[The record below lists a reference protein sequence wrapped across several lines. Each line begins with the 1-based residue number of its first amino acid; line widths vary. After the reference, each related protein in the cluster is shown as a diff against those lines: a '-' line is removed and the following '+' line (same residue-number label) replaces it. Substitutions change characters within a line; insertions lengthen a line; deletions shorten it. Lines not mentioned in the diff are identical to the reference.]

1 MKNKSAKIPAC
12 QLFFSQTWNFLN
24 VYLVKQAGRSQATA
38 ESYRDS
44 LTIFKNYLV
53 GESGK
58 SISTFRF
65 SDCTKECIYNFREY
79 LLANGSQPS
88 TVNVRVA
95 AIRAYLNY
103 ASDMDIS
110 IQSVALAVSQ
120 ISPCK
125 TIKKEKPVLSDGA
138 LAAIL
143 SAPPNTKFGVRDR
156 AILILL
162 YDTAV
167 RISELLNIRL
177 CDVAME
183 SKYPNIFITGKGNKE
198 RTMTQS
204 IDQLHLLILNV
215 GLAIHNTDWNWR
227 NVNSPFTRLYYV
239 TEGAARILLPTGIQ
253 ELKPDHL
260 YLVPSF
266 TTHSYLCDT
275 HFVHYYLHI
284 YEDHQSESSILEDFS
299 FPTEIPAGDLEL
311 PLIKRLCGIN
321 PTMQLPQSD
330 PTSYDNNPTL
340 IKNIIKNKQRTFCDK
355 VESRGIVYQ
364 LMARFLKD
372 AQPKAEINDDRI
384 QKVLSYIRKNIYK
397 TIDIDSLA
405 AISCLSKDH
414 FIRLFKK
421 EVNNTP
427 LQYINQ
433 KKIEKAQ
440 LILITDSMPVKNISY
455 LLAYED
461 HSYFNRLFKKLT
473 GVTPQQYR
481 DRYKK

>member
-1 MKNKSAKIPAC
+1 
-12 QLFFSQTWNFLN
+12 
-24 VYLVKQAGRSQATA
+24 
-38 ESYRDS
+38 
-44 LTIFKNYLV
+44 
-53 GESGK
+53 
-58 SISTFRF
+58 
-65 SDCTKECIYNFREY
+65 
-79 LLANGSQPS
+79 
-88 TVNVRVA
+88 
-95 AIRAYLNY
+95 
-103 ASDMDIS
+103 
-110 IQSVALAVSQ
+110 
-120 ISPCK
+120 
-125 TIKKEKPVLSDGA
+125 
-138 LAAIL
+138 
-143 SAPPNTKFGVRDR
+143 
-156 AILILL
+156 
-162 YDTAV
+162 
-167 RISELLNIRL
+167 
-177 CDVAME
+177 
-183 SKYPNIFITGKGNKE
+183 
-198 RTMTQS
+198 MTQS

-215 GLAIHNTDWNWR
+215 GLAIHNADWNWR

-275 HFVHYYLHI
+275 HFAHYYLHI

-414 FIRLFKK
+414 FIRLFRK

-440 LILITDSMPVKNISY
+440 LILITDSMPIKNISY
-455 LLAYED
+455 LLA
-461 HSYFNRLFKKLT
+461 FNRLFKKLT

>member
-1 MKNKSAKIPAC
+1 
-12 QLFFSQTWNFLN
+12 
-24 VYLVKQAGRSQATA
+24 
-38 ESYRDS
+38 
-44 LTIFKNYLV
+44 
-53 GESGK
+53 
-58 SISTFRF
+58 
-65 SDCTKECIYNFREY
+65 
-79 LLANGSQPS
+79 
-88 TVNVRVA
+88 
-95 AIRAYLNY
+95 
-103 ASDMDIS
+103 
-110 IQSVALAVSQ
+110 
-120 ISPCK
+120 
-125 TIKKEKPVLSDGA
+125 
-138 LAAIL
+138 
-143 SAPPNTKFGVRDR
+143 
-156 AILILL
+156 
-162 YDTAV
+162 
-167 RISELLNIRL
+167 
-177 CDVAME
+177 
-183 SKYPNIFITGKGNKE
+183 
-198 RTMTQS
+198 MTQS

-215 GLAIHNTDWNWR
+215 GLAIHNADWNWR

-372 AQPKAEINDDRI
+372 AQPKTEINDDRI

-414 FIRLFKK
+414 FIRLFRK

-440 LILITDSMPVKNISY
+440 LILITDSMPIKNISY

>member
-1 MKNKSAKIPAC
+1 
-12 QLFFSQTWNFLN
+12 
-24 VYLVKQAGRSQATA
+24 
-38 ESYRDS
+38 
-44 LTIFKNYLV
+44 
-53 GESGK
+53 
-58 SISTFRF
+58 
-65 SDCTKECIYNFREY
+65 
-79 LLANGSQPS
+79 
-88 TVNVRVA
+88 
-95 AIRAYLNY
+95 
-103 ASDMDIS
+103 
-110 IQSVALAVSQ
+110 
-120 ISPCK
+120 
-125 TIKKEKPVLSDGA
+125 
-138 LAAIL
+138 
-143 SAPPNTKFGVRDR
+143 
-156 AILILL
+156 
-162 YDTAV
+162 
-167 RISELLNIRL
+167 
-177 CDVAME
+177 
-183 SKYPNIFITGKGNKE
+183 
-198 RTMTQS
+198 MTQS

-215 GLAIHNTDWNWR
+215 GLAIHNADWNWR

-275 HFVHYYLHI
+275 HFAHYYLHI

-321 PTMQLPQSD
+321 PPMQLPQSD

-414 FIRLFKK
+414 FIRLFRK

-440 LILITDSMPVKNISY
+440 LILITDSMPIKNISY

>member
-1 MKNKSAKIPAC
+1 
-12 QLFFSQTWNFLN
+12 
-24 VYLVKQAGRSQATA
+24 
-38 ESYRDS
+38 
-44 LTIFKNYLV
+44 
-53 GESGK
+53 
-58 SISTFRF
+58 
-65 SDCTKECIYNFREY
+65 
-79 LLANGSQPS
+79 
-88 TVNVRVA
+88 
-95 AIRAYLNY
+95 
-103 ASDMDIS
+103 
-110 IQSVALAVSQ
+110 
-120 ISPCK
+120 
-125 TIKKEKPVLSDGA
+125 
-138 LAAIL
+138 
-143 SAPPNTKFGVRDR
+143 
-156 AILILL
+156 
-162 YDTAV
+162 
-167 RISELLNIRL
+167 
-177 CDVAME
+177 
-183 SKYPNIFITGKGNKE
+183 
-198 RTMTQS
+198 MTQS

-215 GLAIHNTDWNWR
+215 GLAIHNADWNWR

-275 HFVHYYLHI
+275 HFAHYYLHI

-397 TIDIDSLA
+397 TIDRDSLA

-414 FIRLFKK
+414 FIRLFRK

-440 LILITDSMPVKNISY
+440 LILITDSMPIKNISY

>member
-1 MKNKSAKIPAC
+1 
-12 QLFFSQTWNFLN
+12 
-24 VYLVKQAGRSQATA
+24 
-38 ESYRDS
+38 
-44 LTIFKNYLV
+44 
-53 GESGK
+53 
-58 SISTFRF
+58 
-65 SDCTKECIYNFREY
+65 
-79 LLANGSQPS
+79 
-88 TVNVRVA
+88 
-95 AIRAYLNY
+95 
-103 ASDMDIS
+103 
-110 IQSVALAVSQ
+110 
-120 ISPCK
+120 
-125 TIKKEKPVLSDGA
+125 
-138 LAAIL
+138 
-143 SAPPNTKFGVRDR
+143 
-156 AILILL
+156 
-162 YDTAV
+162 
-167 RISELLNIRL
+167 
-177 CDVAME
+177 
-183 SKYPNIFITGKGNKE
+183 
-198 RTMTQS
+198 MTQS

-215 GLAIHNTDWNWR
+215 GLAIHNADWNWR

-275 HFVHYYLHI
+275 HFAHYLHI

-414 FIRLFKK
+414 FIRLFRK

-440 LILITDSMPVKNISY
+440 LILITDSMPIKNISY

>member
-1 MKNKSAKIPAC
+1 
-12 QLFFSQTWNFLN
+12 
-24 VYLVKQAGRSQATA
+24 
-38 ESYRDS
+38 
-44 LTIFKNYLV
+44 
-53 GESGK
+53 
-58 SISTFRF
+58 
-65 SDCTKECIYNFREY
+65 
-79 LLANGSQPS
+79 
-88 TVNVRVA
+88 
-95 AIRAYLNY
+95 
-103 ASDMDIS
+103 
-110 IQSVALAVSQ
+110 
-120 ISPCK
+120 
-125 TIKKEKPVLSDGA
+125 
-138 LAAIL
+138 
-143 SAPPNTKFGVRDR
+143 
-156 AILILL
+156 
-162 YDTAV
+162 
-167 RISELLNIRL
+167 
-177 CDVAME
+177 
-183 SKYPNIFITGKGNKE
+183 
-198 RTMTQS
+198 MTQS

-215 GLAIHNTDWNWR
+215 GLAIHNADWNWR

-321 PTMQLPQSD
+321 PTLQLPQTD

-372 AQPKAEINDDRI
+372 AQPKTEINDDRI
-384 QKVLSYIRKNIYK
+384 QKVLSYIRQNIYK

-421 EVNNTP
+421 EINNTP

-433 KKIEKAQ
+433 KKIEKSQ

>member
-1 MKNKSAKIPAC
+1 
-12 QLFFSQTWNFLN
+12 
-24 VYLVKQAGRSQATA
+24 
-38 ESYRDS
+38 
-44 LTIFKNYLV
+44 
-53 GESGK
+53 
-58 SISTFRF
+58 
-65 SDCTKECIYNFREY
+65 
-79 LLANGSQPS
+79 
-88 TVNVRVA
+88 
-95 AIRAYLNY
+95 
-103 ASDMDIS
+103 
-110 IQSVALAVSQ
+110 
-120 ISPCK
+120 
-125 TIKKEKPVLSDGA
+125 
-138 LAAIL
+138 
-143 SAPPNTKFGVRDR
+143 
-156 AILILL
+156 
-162 YDTAV
+162 
-167 RISELLNIRL
+167 
-177 CDVAME
+177 
-183 SKYPNIFITGKGNKE
+183 
-198 RTMTQS
+198 MTQS

-215 GLAIHNTDWNWR
+215 GLAIHNADWNWR

-275 HFVHYYLHI
+275 HFAHYYLHI

-414 FIRLFKK
+414 FIRLFRK

-427 LQYINQ
+427 LQYIF
-433 KKIEKAQ
+433 
-440 LILITDSMPVKNISY
+440 LMP
-455 LLAYED
+455 
-461 HSYFNRLFKKLT
+461 
-473 GVTPQQYR
+473 
-481 DRYKK
+481 

>member
-1 MKNKSAKIPAC
+1 M
-12 QLFFSQTWNFLN
+12 
-24 VYLVKQAGRSQATA
+24 
-38 ESYRDS
+38 
-44 LTIFKNYLV
+44 
-53 GESGK
+53 
-58 SISTFRF
+58 
-65 SDCTKECIYNFREY
+65 
-79 LLANGSQPS
+79 
-88 TVNVRVA
+88 
-95 AIRAYLNY
+95 
-103 ASDMDIS
+103 
-110 IQSVALAVSQ
+110 
-120 ISPCK
+120 
-125 TIKKEKPVLSDGA
+125 
-138 LAAIL
+138 
-143 SAPPNTKFGVRDR
+143 
-156 AILILL
+156 
-162 YDTAV
+162 
-167 RISELLNIRL
+167 
-177 CDVAME
+177 
-183 SKYPNIFITGKGNKE
+183 
-198 RTMTQS
+198 
-204 IDQLHLLILNV
+204 LILNV

>member
-1 MKNKSAKIPAC
+1 
-12 QLFFSQTWNFLN
+12 
-24 VYLVKQAGRSQATA
+24 
-38 ESYRDS
+38 
-44 LTIFKNYLV
+44 
-53 GESGK
+53 
-58 SISTFRF
+58 
-65 SDCTKECIYNFREY
+65 
-79 LLANGSQPS
+79 
-88 TVNVRVA
+88 
-95 AIRAYLNY
+95 
-103 ASDMDIS
+103 
-110 IQSVALAVSQ
+110 
-120 ISPCK
+120 
-125 TIKKEKPVLSDGA
+125 
-138 LAAIL
+138 
-143 SAPPNTKFGVRDR
+143 
-156 AILILL
+156 
-162 YDTAV
+162 
-167 RISELLNIRL
+167 
-177 CDVAME
+177 
-183 SKYPNIFITGKGNKE
+183 
-198 RTMTQS
+198 MTQS

-215 GLAIHNTDWNWR
+215 GLAIHNADWNWR

-330 PTSYDNNPTL
+330 PTSYDNKPTL

-372 AQPKAEINDDRI
+372 AQPKTEINDDRI

-421 EVNNTP
+421 EINNTP

>member
-1 MKNKSAKIPAC
+1 
-12 QLFFSQTWNFLN
+12 
-24 VYLVKQAGRSQATA
+24 
-38 ESYRDS
+38 
-44 LTIFKNYLV
+44 
-53 GESGK
+53 
-58 SISTFRF
+58 
-65 SDCTKECIYNFREY
+65 
-79 LLANGSQPS
+79 
-88 TVNVRVA
+88 
-95 AIRAYLNY
+95 
-103 ASDMDIS
+103 
-110 IQSVALAVSQ
+110 
-120 ISPCK
+120 
-125 TIKKEKPVLSDGA
+125 
-138 LAAIL
+138 
-143 SAPPNTKFGVRDR
+143 
-156 AILILL
+156 
-162 YDTAV
+162 
-167 RISELLNIRL
+167 
-177 CDVAME
+177 
-183 SKYPNIFITGKGNKE
+183 
-198 RTMTQS
+198 MTQS

-215 GLAIHNTDWNWR
+215 GLAIHNADWNWR

-372 AQPKAEINDDRI
+372 AQPKTEINDDRI

-421 EVNNTP
+421 EINNTP

-481 DRYKK
+481 DRDKK

>member
-1 MKNKSAKIPAC
+1 
-12 QLFFSQTWNFLN
+12 
-24 VYLVKQAGRSQATA
+24 
-38 ESYRDS
+38 
-44 LTIFKNYLV
+44 
-53 GESGK
+53 
-58 SISTFRF
+58 
-65 SDCTKECIYNFREY
+65 
-79 LLANGSQPS
+79 
-88 TVNVRVA
+88 
-95 AIRAYLNY
+95 
-103 ASDMDIS
+103 
-110 IQSVALAVSQ
+110 
-120 ISPCK
+120 
-125 TIKKEKPVLSDGA
+125 
-138 LAAIL
+138 
-143 SAPPNTKFGVRDR
+143 
-156 AILILL
+156 
-162 YDTAV
+162 
-167 RISELLNIRL
+167 
-177 CDVAME
+177 
-183 SKYPNIFITGKGNKE
+183 
-198 RTMTQS
+198 MTQS

-215 GLAIHNTDWNWR
+215 GLAIHNADWNWR

-266 TTHSYLCDT
+266 TAHSYLCDT

-372 AQPKAEINDDRI
+372 AQPKTEINDDRI

-421 EVNNTP
+421 EINNTP

>member
-1 MKNKSAKIPAC
+1 
-12 QLFFSQTWNFLN
+12 
-24 VYLVKQAGRSQATA
+24 
-38 ESYRDS
+38 
-44 LTIFKNYLV
+44 
-53 GESGK
+53 
-58 SISTFRF
+58 
-65 SDCTKECIYNFREY
+65 
-79 LLANGSQPS
+79 
-88 TVNVRVA
+88 
-95 AIRAYLNY
+95 
-103 ASDMDIS
+103 
-110 IQSVALAVSQ
+110 
-120 ISPCK
+120 
-125 TIKKEKPVLSDGA
+125 
-138 LAAIL
+138 
-143 SAPPNTKFGVRDR
+143 
-156 AILILL
+156 
-162 YDTAV
+162 
-167 RISELLNIRL
+167 
-177 CDVAME
+177 
-183 SKYPNIFITGKGNKE
+183 
-198 RTMTQS
+198 MTQS

-215 GLAIHNTDWNWR
+215 GLAIHNADWNWR

-275 HFVHYYLHI
+275 HFAHYYLHI

-299 FPTEIPAGDLEL
+299 FPTEIQAGDLEL

-414 FIRLFKK
+414 FIRLFRK

-440 LILITDSMPVKNISY
+440 LILITDSMPIKNISY

>member
-1 MKNKSAKIPAC
+1 
-12 QLFFSQTWNFLN
+12 
-24 VYLVKQAGRSQATA
+24 
-38 ESYRDS
+38 
-44 LTIFKNYLV
+44 
-53 GESGK
+53 
-58 SISTFRF
+58 
-65 SDCTKECIYNFREY
+65 
-79 LLANGSQPS
+79 
-88 TVNVRVA
+88 
-95 AIRAYLNY
+95 
-103 ASDMDIS
+103 
-110 IQSVALAVSQ
+110 
-120 ISPCK
+120 
-125 TIKKEKPVLSDGA
+125 
-138 LAAIL
+138 
-143 SAPPNTKFGVRDR
+143 
-156 AILILL
+156 
-162 YDTAV
+162 
-167 RISELLNIRL
+167 
-177 CDVAME
+177 
-183 SKYPNIFITGKGNKE
+183 
-198 RTMTQS
+198 MTQS

-215 GLAIHNTDWNWR
+215 GLAIHNADWNWR

-266 TTHSYLCDT
+266 TTHSYLCNT

>member
-1 MKNKSAKIPAC
+1 
-12 QLFFSQTWNFLN
+12 
-24 VYLVKQAGRSQATA
+24 
-38 ESYRDS
+38 
-44 LTIFKNYLV
+44 
-53 GESGK
+53 
-58 SISTFRF
+58 
-65 SDCTKECIYNFREY
+65 
-79 LLANGSQPS
+79 
-88 TVNVRVA
+88 
-95 AIRAYLNY
+95 
-103 ASDMDIS
+103 
-110 IQSVALAVSQ
+110 
-120 ISPCK
+120 
-125 TIKKEKPVLSDGA
+125 
-138 LAAIL
+138 
-143 SAPPNTKFGVRDR
+143 
-156 AILILL
+156 
-162 YDTAV
+162 
-167 RISELLNIRL
+167 
-177 CDVAME
+177 
-183 SKYPNIFITGKGNKE
+183 
-198 RTMTQS
+198 MTQS

-215 GLAIHNTDWNWR
+215 GLAIHNADWNWR

-372 AQPKAEINDDRI
+372 AQPKTEINDDRI

-421 EVNNTP
+421 EINNTP

-433 KKIEKAQ
+433 KKIEKAP

>member
-1 MKNKSAKIPAC
+1 
-12 QLFFSQTWNFLN
+12 
-24 VYLVKQAGRSQATA
+24 
-38 ESYRDS
+38 
-44 LTIFKNYLV
+44 
-53 GESGK
+53 
-58 SISTFRF
+58 
-65 SDCTKECIYNFREY
+65 
-79 LLANGSQPS
+79 
-88 TVNVRVA
+88 
-95 AIRAYLNY
+95 
-103 ASDMDIS
+103 
-110 IQSVALAVSQ
+110 
-120 ISPCK
+120 
-125 TIKKEKPVLSDGA
+125 
-138 LAAIL
+138 
-143 SAPPNTKFGVRDR
+143 
-156 AILILL
+156 
-162 YDTAV
+162 
-167 RISELLNIRL
+167 
-177 CDVAME
+177 
-183 SKYPNIFITGKGNKE
+183 
-198 RTMTQS
+198 MTQS

-215 GLAIHNTDWNWR
+215 GLAIHNADWNWR

-266 TTHSYLCDT
+266 TTHSYLCDI
-275 HFVHYYLHI
+275 HFAHYYLHI

-414 FIRLFKK
+414 FIRLFRK

-440 LILITDSMPVKNISY
+440 LILITDSMPIKNISY

>member
-1 MKNKSAKIPAC
+1 
-12 QLFFSQTWNFLN
+12 
-24 VYLVKQAGRSQATA
+24 
-38 ESYRDS
+38 
-44 LTIFKNYLV
+44 
-53 GESGK
+53 
-58 SISTFRF
+58 
-65 SDCTKECIYNFREY
+65 
-79 LLANGSQPS
+79 
-88 TVNVRVA
+88 
-95 AIRAYLNY
+95 
-103 ASDMDIS
+103 
-110 IQSVALAVSQ
+110 
-120 ISPCK
+120 
-125 TIKKEKPVLSDGA
+125 
-138 LAAIL
+138 
-143 SAPPNTKFGVRDR
+143 
-156 AILILL
+156 
-162 YDTAV
+162 
-167 RISELLNIRL
+167 
-177 CDVAME
+177 
-183 SKYPNIFITGKGNKE
+183 
-198 RTMTQS
+198 MTQS

-215 GLAIHNTDWNWR
+215 GLAIHNADWNWR

-321 PTMQLPQSD
+321 ATMQLPQSY

-372 AQPKAEINDDRI
+372 AQPKTEINDDRI

-421 EVNNTP
+421 EINNTP

>member
-1 MKNKSAKIPAC
+1 M
-12 QLFFSQTWNFLN
+12 
-24 VYLVKQAGRSQATA
+24 
-38 ESYRDS
+38 
-44 LTIFKNYLV
+44 
-53 GESGK
+53 
-58 SISTFRF
+58 
-65 SDCTKECIYNFREY
+65 
-79 LLANGSQPS
+79 
-88 TVNVRVA
+88 
-95 AIRAYLNY
+95 
-103 ASDMDIS
+103 
-110 IQSVALAVSQ
+110 
-120 ISPCK
+120 
-125 TIKKEKPVLSDGA
+125 
-138 LAAIL
+138 
-143 SAPPNTKFGVRDR
+143 
-156 AILILL
+156 
-162 YDTAV
+162 
-167 RISELLNIRL
+167 
-177 CDVAME
+177 
-183 SKYPNIFITGKGNKE
+183 
-198 RTMTQS
+198 
-204 IDQLHLLILNV
+204 LILNV
-215 GLAIHNTDWNWR
+215 GLAIHNADWNWR

-275 HFVHYYLHI
+275 HFAHYYLHI

-414 FIRLFKK
+414 FIRLFRK

-440 LILITDSMPVKNISY
+440 LILITDSMPIKNISY

>member
-1 MKNKSAKIPAC
+1 
-12 QLFFSQTWNFLN
+12 
-24 VYLVKQAGRSQATA
+24 
-38 ESYRDS
+38 
-44 LTIFKNYLV
+44 
-53 GESGK
+53 
-58 SISTFRF
+58 
-65 SDCTKECIYNFREY
+65 
-79 LLANGSQPS
+79 
-88 TVNVRVA
+88 
-95 AIRAYLNY
+95 
-103 ASDMDIS
+103 
-110 IQSVALAVSQ
+110 
-120 ISPCK
+120 
-125 TIKKEKPVLSDGA
+125 
-138 LAAIL
+138 
-143 SAPPNTKFGVRDR
+143 
-156 AILILL
+156 
-162 YDTAV
+162 
-167 RISELLNIRL
+167 
-177 CDVAME
+177 
-183 SKYPNIFITGKGNKE
+183 
-198 RTMTQS
+198 MTQS

-215 GLAIHNTDWNWR
+215 GLAIHNADWNWR

-239 TEGAARILLPTGIQ
+239 TEGTARILLPTGIQ

-330 PTSYDNNPTL
+330 PTSYDNSPTL

>member
-1 MKNKSAKIPAC
+1 
-12 QLFFSQTWNFLN
+12 
-24 VYLVKQAGRSQATA
+24 
-38 ESYRDS
+38 
-44 LTIFKNYLV
+44 
-53 GESGK
+53 
-58 SISTFRF
+58 
-65 SDCTKECIYNFREY
+65 
-79 LLANGSQPS
+79 
-88 TVNVRVA
+88 
-95 AIRAYLNY
+95 
-103 ASDMDIS
+103 
-110 IQSVALAVSQ
+110 
-120 ISPCK
+120 
-125 TIKKEKPVLSDGA
+125 
-138 LAAIL
+138 
-143 SAPPNTKFGVRDR
+143 
-156 AILILL
+156 
-162 YDTAV
+162 
-167 RISELLNIRL
+167 
-177 CDVAME
+177 
-183 SKYPNIFITGKGNKE
+183 
-198 RTMTQS
+198 MTQS

-215 GLAIHNTDWNWR
+215 GLAIHNADWNWR

-372 AQPKAEINDDRI
+372 AQPKTEINDDRI

-421 EVNNTP
+421 EINNTP

-461 HSYFNRLFKKLT
+461 HSYFNRLFKKLK

>member
-1 MKNKSAKIPAC
+1 
-12 QLFFSQTWNFLN
+12 
-24 VYLVKQAGRSQATA
+24 
-38 ESYRDS
+38 
-44 LTIFKNYLV
+44 
-53 GESGK
+53 
-58 SISTFRF
+58 
-65 SDCTKECIYNFREY
+65 
-79 LLANGSQPS
+79 
-88 TVNVRVA
+88 
-95 AIRAYLNY
+95 
-103 ASDMDIS
+103 
-110 IQSVALAVSQ
+110 
-120 ISPCK
+120 
-125 TIKKEKPVLSDGA
+125 
-138 LAAIL
+138 
-143 SAPPNTKFGVRDR
+143 
-156 AILILL
+156 
-162 YDTAV
+162 
-167 RISELLNIRL
+167 
-177 CDVAME
+177 
-183 SKYPNIFITGKGNKE
+183 
-198 RTMTQS
+198 MTQS

-215 GLAIHNTDWNWR
+215 GLAIHNADWNWR

-372 AQPKAEINDDRI
+372 AQPKTEINDDRI

-421 EVNNTP
+421 EINNTP

-481 DRYKK
+481 DRYKKS

>member
-1 MKNKSAKIPAC
+1 
-12 QLFFSQTWNFLN
+12 
-24 VYLVKQAGRSQATA
+24 
-38 ESYRDS
+38 
-44 LTIFKNYLV
+44 
-53 GESGK
+53 
-58 SISTFRF
+58 
-65 SDCTKECIYNFREY
+65 
-79 LLANGSQPS
+79 
-88 TVNVRVA
+88 
-95 AIRAYLNY
+95 
-103 ASDMDIS
+103 
-110 IQSVALAVSQ
+110 
-120 ISPCK
+120 
-125 TIKKEKPVLSDGA
+125 
-138 LAAIL
+138 
-143 SAPPNTKFGVRDR
+143 
-156 AILILL
+156 
-162 YDTAV
+162 
-167 RISELLNIRL
+167 
-177 CDVAME
+177 
-183 SKYPNIFITGKGNKE
+183 
-198 RTMTQS
+198 MTQS
-204 IDQLHLLILNV
+204 IDQLHLLISNV
-215 GLAIHNTDWNWR
+215 GLAIHNADWNWR

-275 HFVHYYLHI
+275 HFAHYYLHI

-414 FIRLFKK
+414 FIRLFRK

-440 LILITDSMPVKNISY
+440 LILITDSMPIKNISY

>member
-1 MKNKSAKIPAC
+1 
-12 QLFFSQTWNFLN
+12 
-24 VYLVKQAGRSQATA
+24 
-38 ESYRDS
+38 
-44 LTIFKNYLV
+44 
-53 GESGK
+53 
-58 SISTFRF
+58 
-65 SDCTKECIYNFREY
+65 
-79 LLANGSQPS
+79 
-88 TVNVRVA
+88 
-95 AIRAYLNY
+95 
-103 ASDMDIS
+103 
-110 IQSVALAVSQ
+110 
-120 ISPCK
+120 
-125 TIKKEKPVLSDGA
+125 
-138 LAAIL
+138 
-143 SAPPNTKFGVRDR
+143 
-156 AILILL
+156 
-162 YDTAV
+162 
-167 RISELLNIRL
+167 
-177 CDVAME
+177 
-183 SKYPNIFITGKGNKE
+183 
-198 RTMTQS
+198 MTQS

-215 GLAIHNTDWNWR
+215 GLAIHNADWNWR

-372 AQPKAEINDDRI
+372 AQPKTEINDDRI

-421 EVNNTP
+421 EINNTP

-440 LILITDSMPVKNISY
+440 RILITDSMPVKNISY

>member
-1 MKNKSAKIPAC
+1 
-12 QLFFSQTWNFLN
+12 
-24 VYLVKQAGRSQATA
+24 
-38 ESYRDS
+38 
-44 LTIFKNYLV
+44 
-53 GESGK
+53 
-58 SISTFRF
+58 
-65 SDCTKECIYNFREY
+65 
-79 LLANGSQPS
+79 
-88 TVNVRVA
+88 
-95 AIRAYLNY
+95 
-103 ASDMDIS
+103 
-110 IQSVALAVSQ
+110 
-120 ISPCK
+120 
-125 TIKKEKPVLSDGA
+125 
-138 LAAIL
+138 
-143 SAPPNTKFGVRDR
+143 
-156 AILILL
+156 
-162 YDTAV
+162 
-167 RISELLNIRL
+167 
-177 CDVAME
+177 
-183 SKYPNIFITGKGNKE
+183 
-198 RTMTQS
+198 MTQS
-204 IDQLHLLILNV
+204 IEQIHLLILNV

-275 HFVHYYLHI
+275 HFAHYYLHI

-440 LILITDSMPVKNISY
+440 LILITDSMPIKNISY

>member
-1 MKNKSAKIPAC
+1 
-12 QLFFSQTWNFLN
+12 
-24 VYLVKQAGRSQATA
+24 
-38 ESYRDS
+38 
-44 LTIFKNYLV
+44 
-53 GESGK
+53 
-58 SISTFRF
+58 
-65 SDCTKECIYNFREY
+65 
-79 LLANGSQPS
+79 
-88 TVNVRVA
+88 
-95 AIRAYLNY
+95 
-103 ASDMDIS
+103 
-110 IQSVALAVSQ
+110 
-120 ISPCK
+120 
-125 TIKKEKPVLSDGA
+125 
-138 LAAIL
+138 
-143 SAPPNTKFGVRDR
+143 
-156 AILILL
+156 
-162 YDTAV
+162 
-167 RISELLNIRL
+167 
-177 CDVAME
+177 
-183 SKYPNIFITGKGNKE
+183 
-198 RTMTQS
+198 MTQS

-215 GLAIHNTDWNWR
+215 GLAIHNADWNWR

-275 HFVHYYLHI
+275 HFAHYYLHI

-414 FIRLFKK
+414 FIRLFRK

-433 KKIEKAQ
+433 KKIEKAK
-440 LILITDSMPVKNISY
+440 LILITDSMPIKNISY

>member
-1 MKNKSAKIPAC
+1 
-12 QLFFSQTWNFLN
+12 
-24 VYLVKQAGRSQATA
+24 
-38 ESYRDS
+38 
-44 LTIFKNYLV
+44 
-53 GESGK
+53 
-58 SISTFRF
+58 
-65 SDCTKECIYNFREY
+65 
-79 LLANGSQPS
+79 
-88 TVNVRVA
+88 
-95 AIRAYLNY
+95 
-103 ASDMDIS
+103 
-110 IQSVALAVSQ
+110 
-120 ISPCK
+120 
-125 TIKKEKPVLSDGA
+125 
-138 LAAIL
+138 
-143 SAPPNTKFGVRDR
+143 
-156 AILILL
+156 
-162 YDTAV
+162 
-167 RISELLNIRL
+167 
-177 CDVAME
+177 
-183 SKYPNIFITGKGNKE
+183 
-198 RTMTQS
+198 MTQS

-215 GLAIHNTDWNWR
+215 GLAIHNADWNWR

-372 AQPKAEINDDRI
+372 AQPKTEINDDRI

-421 EVNNTP
+421 EINNTP
-427 LQYINQ
+427 SQYINQ
-433 KKIEKAQ
+433 KKIEKAE
-440 LILITDSMPVKNISY
+440 LILITASMPVKNISY

>member
-1 MKNKSAKIPAC
+1 
-12 QLFFSQTWNFLN
+12 
-24 VYLVKQAGRSQATA
+24 
-38 ESYRDS
+38 
-44 LTIFKNYLV
+44 
-53 GESGK
+53 
-58 SISTFRF
+58 
-65 SDCTKECIYNFREY
+65 
-79 LLANGSQPS
+79 
-88 TVNVRVA
+88 
-95 AIRAYLNY
+95 
-103 ASDMDIS
+103 
-110 IQSVALAVSQ
+110 
-120 ISPCK
+120 
-125 TIKKEKPVLSDGA
+125 
-138 LAAIL
+138 
-143 SAPPNTKFGVRDR
+143 
-156 AILILL
+156 
-162 YDTAV
+162 
-167 RISELLNIRL
+167 
-177 CDVAME
+177 
-183 SKYPNIFITGKGNKE
+183 
-198 RTMTQS
+198 MTQS

-215 GLAIHNTDWNWR
+215 GLAIHNADWNWR

-340 IKNIIKNKQRTFCDK
+340 IKNIIKNNQRTFCDK

-414 FIRLFKK
+414 FIRLFRK